1 MDEASLCSSSS
12 LEISKKKREKH
23 DNAQLLT
30 TRSKIVSWAVA
41 NTCALKRCVMLCNG
55 CKNKMC
61 NGRKDMSKR
70 TIMKTAIALEK
81 HCLFGLADG
90 NQSYDNLT
98 GDQTYDLLV

>member
-1 MDEASLCSSSS
+1 
-12 LEISKKKREKH
+12 
-23 DNAQLLT
+23 
-30 TRSKIVSWAVA
+30 
-41 NTCALKRCVMLCNG
+41 
-55 CKNKMC
+55 MC

-90 NQSYDNLT
+90 NQGYDNLT